1 MSYFNPALIIN
12 SYTQGCQIW
21 SAVSAS
27 SILIEYSNTCLTD
40 NFEHIIISTDRFF
53 WNCPHHFEDFE
64 IQYSFTSAPISTNLI
79 SFSLGAAPTLDSW
92 NWLELNTASV
102 EIILPINQYMMMRMT
117 RMMMMRRR
125 RKRREGD
132 ISQREVCAKPA
143 ERLNKQHLTTRITR
157 SLDDDKEELSS
168 LMIMIRLQTISYDQD
183 LWISWWSWPW

>member
-1 MSYFNPALIIN
+1 MPYFNPALLIKIH
-12 SYTQGCQIW
+12 SQGCQIW
-21 SAVSAS
+21 STVSAS

-117 RMMMMRRR
+117 GMMMMMMRREGE
-125 RKRREGD
+125 RET
-132 ISQREVCAKPA
+132 SVS
-143 ERLNKQHLTTRITR
+143 ERFVQNLPRDWTNNIWPPG
-157 SLDDDKEELSS
+157 SLDL
-168 LMIMIRLQTISYDQD
+168 LMIKKNYHHWWSWSLSGYKQYLTN
-183 LWISWWSWPW
+183 SWWSWPW